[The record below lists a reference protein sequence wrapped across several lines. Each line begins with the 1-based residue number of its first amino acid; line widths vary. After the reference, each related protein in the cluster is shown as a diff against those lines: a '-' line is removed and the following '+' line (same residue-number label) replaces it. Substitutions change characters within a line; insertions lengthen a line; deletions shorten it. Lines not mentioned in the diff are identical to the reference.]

1 MILWHVYRI
10 VIKRSGAG
18 FTALSKNRDDIED
31 VYFPLAEWLDINQK
45 LAEDSV
51 VEEVGRFGKK
61 EDADFTA
68 EQLEEYKS
76 FNHRFGSDLVY
87 YIVLECHISQVKT
100 KIWDFVNIALQC
112 EG

>member
-1 MILWHVYRI
+1 MILWHVYKVI
-10 VIKRSGAG
+10 IKRSGAG
-18 FTALSKNRDDIED
+18 YTALSKNRDDIED

-45 LAEDSV
+45 LADDST

-68 EQLEEYKS
+68 EQLEKYKS

-87 YIVLECHISQVKT
+87 YVVLECHISQVKS
-100 KIWDFVNIALQC
+100 KIWDFVNVALQC
-112 EG
+112 EE

>member
-1 MILWHVYRI
+1 MILWHVYKLI
-10 VIKRSGAG
+10 IKRSGAG
-18 FTALSKNRDDIED
+18 FTALSEAKDIED

-45 LAEDSV
+45 LAEESV

-68 EQLEEYKS
+68 EQLNQYKS

-87 YIVLECHISQVKT
+87 YAVLDCHISQAKT
-100 KIWDFVNIALQC
+100 KIWDFVNLALQC
-112 EG
+112 GE